1 MGQYEDWKTSNVS
14 AESGKAVFTI
24 RRAVFE
30 DLEGIARVERE
41 SFTTPWT
48 ETSIGTELSLNI
60 FARYFVA
67 ELEGEIVGFGGMWVV
82 VDEAHITN
90 IAVLEK
96 HRRQGIGRAIL
107 HTLLSTAKEER
118 CRAATLEVRV
128 GNIQARRLYESFGF
142 APVGIRPKYYS
153 DTNEDALIMWC
164 VLE

>member
-1 MGQYEDWKTSNVS
+1 MFFPPKSLCCP
-14 AESGKAVFTI
+14 AERQKRIQHFG
-24 RRAVFE
+24 
-30 DLEGIARVERE
+30 DLLTHQFRMPLQA
-41 SFTTPWT
+41 